1 MKIEILGT
9 GCPKCRKLT
18 ELVTETVNEMAIAA
32 EIVKVDRIND
42 IMNYGVM
49 ITPALVVDG
58 KVVVAGKLP
67 SKDEIRKWLDQGEDK
82 KRIVREG
89 YARVAK
95 ESGSCCCG
103 PSSSCCGGGSA
114 KDISKKIGYSDKDLS
129 VVPEGA
135 NLGLGCGNPL
145 ALASLKAGETVLD
158 LGSGAGLDC
167 FLAADRV
174 GNGGRVIGVDMTPE
188 MIQKATENAKKSGY
202 KNVEL
207 RLGDIEKLPVEDN
220 SIDVIIS
227 NCVINLSPDKESV
240 FKEAFRVLKPGGRVL
255 LSDIVLLKELPQA
268 VKQSPD
274 AYVGCVSGAI
284 LKDEY
289 LRLMKIAGFAE
300 VKVVEETAAG
310 IEHMTDTLDDNA
322 GLITS
327 AKISGVKPAK

>member
-135 NLGLGCGNPL
+135 GIVESRRNRPRPG
-145 ALASLKAGETVLD
+145 V
-158 LGSGAGLDC
+158 
-167 FLAADRV
+167 R
-174 GNGGRVIGVDMTPE
+174 GR
-188 MIQKATENAKKSGY
+188 A
-202 KNVEL
+202 
-207 RLGDIEKLPVEDN
+207 
-220 SIDVIIS
+220 
-227 NCVINLSPDKESV
+227 
-240 FKEAFRVLKPGGRVL
+240 
-255 LSDIVLLKELPQA
+255 
-268 VKQSPD
+268 
-274 AYVGCVSGAI
+274 
-284 LKDEY
+284 
-289 LRLMKIAGFAE
+289 
-300 VKVVEETAAG
+300 
-310 IEHMTDTLDDNA
+310 
-322 GLITS
+322 
-327 AKISGVKPAK
+327 